1 MVGQNL
7 YSYPIKI
14 PIQRK
19 YCIGIDLF
27 WLYNFFELYL
37 HTKVNNYTKNLVGDN
52 RYIVPKIIQEAVQNA
67 INESSLNRVSS
78 WMKQYDIACVSAY
91 RDEFKNST
99 PQTLDERQKELI
111 NVEKK
116 EVSPI
121 PLIRH
126 LTSDSIAKS
135 VSL

>member
-1 MVGQNL
+1 MKQ
-7 YSYPIKI
+7 SK
-14 PIQRK
+14 
-19 YCIGIDLF
+19 
-27 WLYNFFELYL
+27 
-37 HTKVNNYTKNLVGDN
+37 
-52 RYIVPKIIQEAVQNA
+52 KIIQEAVQNA

-78 WMKQYDIACVSAY
+78 LMKQYDIACVSAY

-126 LTSDSIAKS
+126 LTSDTIT
-135 VSL
+135 LGNY